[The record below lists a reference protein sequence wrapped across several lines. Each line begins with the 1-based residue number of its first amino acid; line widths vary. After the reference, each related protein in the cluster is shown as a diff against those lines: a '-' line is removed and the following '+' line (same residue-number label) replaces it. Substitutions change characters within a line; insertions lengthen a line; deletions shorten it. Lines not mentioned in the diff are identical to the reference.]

1 MIAGSTEM
9 PDAMEMILQSAIALG
24 GKGAVSY
31 LFSLKFLALTSYHAF
46 PFLIFST
53 THD

>member
-9 PDAMEMILQSAIALG
+9 PDAMEMIFQSALALG
-24 GKGAVSY
+24 RNGAVSD

-46 PFLIFST
+46 PCLLFT
-53 THD
+53 TTFN